1 MVKRAL
7 LVLAIAGV
15 LVWWYER
22 GQGPEVDAGKA
33 SVPQAV
39 AGLEPTPP
47 TAKGAVVRPA
57 GGWAPKAWSVL
68 GGKLVPGRALRER
81 FDSYLPLGKGVTM
94 VEVRATLEQDAQ
106 ADLGQANSVQVLAIW
121 DRYAR
126 LQNHDW
132 QHPFNGSEPKG
143 WQATLNEQHRVR
155 RQWLGADWAEAFFG
169 EDEAALQRRIANL
182 VASPRQ
188 PAASSLDDV
197 LSKAPASAGVV
208 ASAASGARGDWRA
221 RAGKAGQEWAHLMQ
235 DASLDEGQR
244 LIRIRLYLQQNFS
257 GPEAARLERDLQLP

>member
-22 GQGPEVDAGKA
+22 GQDPAVDAGKA
-33 SVPQAV
+33 AVPQAAV
-39 AGLEPTPP
+39 GLEPAPP

-68 GGKLVPGRALRER
+68 GGKLVPGHALRER

-94 VEVRATLEQDAQ
+94 VEVRATLEQDAL

-132 QHPFNGSEPKG
+132 QHPFNGSDPKG

-155 RQWLGADWAEAFFG
+155 RQLLGADWAEAFFG
-169 EDEAALQRRIANL
+169 EDEAALQRRIASL

-197 LSKAPASAGVV
+197 LSRAPSSAGMV
-208 ASAASGARGDWRA
+208 ASAASGARDDWRTRADKA
-221 RAGKAGQEWAHLMQ
+221 RQEWAHLTQ

-244 LIRIRLYLQQNFS
+244 LIHIRQYLQQNFS
-257 GPEAARLERDLQLP
+257 GQEAARLERDLQLP

>member
-7 LVLAIAGV
+7 LVLAIAGG
-15 LVWWYER
+15 LVWWYEQ
-22 GQGPEVDAGKA
+22 GQGPDVSAGKSA
-33 SVPQAV
+33 LPQVA
-39 AGLEPTPP
+39 AGLEPQPP
-47 TAKGAVVRPA
+47 AARGTVVRPA
-57 GGWAPKAWSVL
+57 GGWSPKAWSVL

-94 VEVRATLEQDAQ
+94 VEVRATLEQDAL

-132 QHPFNGSEPKG
+132 QRPFNGSEPKG
-143 WQATLNEQHRVR
+143 WQATLNEQHKVR
-155 RQWLGADWAEAFFG
+155 RQFLGADWAEAFFG
-169 EDEAALQRRIANL
+169 EDEAALQRRIASL

-197 LSKAPASAGVV
+197 LSRAPASAGLV
-208 ASAASGARGDWRA
+208 ASAASASRDGWRA
-221 RAGKAGQEWAHLMQ
+221 RADKARQEWAHLTQ

-244 LIRIRLYLQQNFS
+244 LIRIRQYLQQNFS